1 MKKILLVLILGAFS
15 AILLTPTASAE
26 GAYRLGTTQSGG
38 FYLGAGVAVGLANEM
53 AATVAAEAQCDMVIP
68 SLRPGIIPQHPTNG
82 GRLDSGL
89 IHCDQDPGEVSRGTN
104 RVRFPAQS
112 FTHKCI
118 IVALES
124 PSGSTNQFSSQGLVE
139 MGVGI
144 EDSCEEAWIEAS
156 QRSGNCI
163 NCDRPRT
170 YAVTLHNSGDEAR
183 YLIDGN
189 ATICRG
195 DKTQITAENAPDDPA
210 MLATTCM
217 CEGDLEDIDGSCQ
230 CPVGEFPASVGSTT
244 CVACGANQIVG
255 EVSGECECNGFS
267 VNTAATGA
275 DLVCEVCGDN
285 QINNGMNQCVCAAN
299 SYNSG
304 DASNLNCLVCDGAN
318 QEPNANQS
326 ACVCNSLSIDID
338 DGAALTCQ
346 VCGHNEVS
354 NDMNQCVCESGTE
367 RTNSADGTC
376 LSRVNCPDATTTR
389 GAFNTCDCNDSS
401 KLFNRN
407 NGRCDVCNSG
417 YAELQRELQSDP
429 LICRLCADLNRA
441 PAINSSCSQNCLP
454 GYVYVDDSG
463 NPSGQVHF
471 SGRGACYQCDSGYN
485 DESEPG
491 VCVADATCSENAVGL
506 VAGSNSRCECNTG
519 YNDEIEHGTCMPDV
533 DCTDTEAETGMLLDG
548 RCECRENYNNIAD
561 PGECVADAACTGDNQ
576 RETEDDPTLCECE
589 DEFVNFGSETELD
602 CQMCGD
608 NQEINNGSC
617 ICGDNAIATNA
628 VGEDLV
634 CETCGSNQQKINDTS
649 CACIAT
655 AVDMNA
661 APDILDCQMCGDNQ
675 TIADNACV
683 CVASAVDM
691 NAAPDILD
699 CQMCGD
705 NQTIDNGAC
714 VCNDNAVDMNDSDS
728 VLDCQ
733 VCGDNQEIDAE
744 TDSCVCNN
752 NAFAINAEGED
763 LACQPCGINQELNA
777 AQNGC
782 ICNADSIDTNGD
794 ENVLNCQI
802 CGDNQIAN
810 DADNACICDAVSFA
824 ANDDDADLAC
834 QVCGVNAEPLADDSA
849 CFCSDGFVDDGDGN
863 CIIEC
868 IDGDNQIA
876 NELGDTCICES
887 GFVQDPAESIL
898 ACIVFQLS
906 PSFLLAGDG
915 TTEESPFLIEEP
927 AVADAIM
934 ITVAANGTG
943 DYEYRKSAGSD
954 ELSVTED
961 GVVYFSST
969 PGNGEYFIVVSARM
983 ASTVSESSA
992 GNSAAAAANVIAQ
1005 TETNPPE
1012 IILYFS
1018 IDMPSAAEQSAST
1031 YKDERYY
1038 VIVPV
1043 VGLAAYLA
1051 YLALADTHD
1060 LRWTPSYS
1068 FHGHNA
1074 DVSYWV
1080 GNRWQAATDNWH
1092 FYWQT
1097 SYGNRQQFVYGSGIS
1112 YNNGIF
1118 SAVLDSEAL
1127 KDESGL
1133 DLSLSANQTWGVW
1146 QLDGGYNFGLQMS
1159 ATDTD
1164 TQNRLNIA
1172 ARYSLDRWI
1181 LSANAHTNG
1190 KAATARLDYTYR
1202 F

>member
-26 GAYRLGTTQSGG
+26 GAYRIGSSQDGG
-38 FYLGAGVAVGLANEM
+38 KFYAAVGVEVNAADSVAATMVAEDQCDLAVPLLPGAIPVNNDDPTLFCQDSPTSANNSSLPDQTIEDNECIVAVL
-53 AATVAAEAQCDMVIP
+53 AATNTSEENEIPPGGAA
-68 SLRPGIIPQHPTNG
+68 
-82 GRLDSGL
+82 
-89 IHCDQDPGEVSRGTN
+89 
-104 RVRFPAQS
+104 RF
-112 FTHKCI
+112 I
-118 IVALES
+118 
-124 PSGSTNQFSSQGLVE
+124 
-139 MGVGI
+139 GVGI
-144 EDSCEEAWIEAS
+144 EDSCEEAYRAATVSCELCLGS
-156 QRSGNCI
+156 R
-163 NCDRPRT
+163 RP
-170 YAVTLHNSGDEAR
+170 YAITLHNDGDEAF
-183 YLIDGN
+183 YLRDGN

-195 DKTQITAENAPDDPA
+195 DKIELAADAAPDDPA
-210 MLATTCM
+210 MLANTCM
-217 CEGDLEDIDGSCQ
+217 CEGNLVDRDGSCQ

-244 CVACGANQIVG
+244 CVACGANQLVG
-255 EVSGECECNGFS
+255 DVSGECECNGFS

-275 DLVCEVCGDN
+275 DLMCVVCGEN
-285 QINNGMNQCVCAAN
+285 QISDGMENAQCICAAD
-299 SYNSG
+299 SYNSP
-304 DASNLNCLVCDGAN
+304 DAAGNLNCLVCDGAN
-318 QEPNANQS
+318 QIPNSDQS
-326 ACVCNSLSIDID
+326 ACVCDGTSIDMNADTNILD
-338 DGAALTCQ
+338 CQ
-346 VCGHNEVS
+346 MCGHNEVS

-367 RTNSADGTC
+367 RTNSADGIC
-376 LSRVNCPDATTTR
+376 LSIIENCPEATTK
-389 GAFNTCDCNDSS
+389 GNYNTCDCDDSS
-401 KLFNRN
+401 KVYNRN
-407 NGRCDVCNSG
+407 SNSCDACNSG
-417 YAELQRELQSDP
+417 YAELQREFQSDP
-429 LICRLCADLNRA
+429 LICRLCADLNRE

-533 DCTDTEAETGMLLDG
+533 DCTDTEAETGVSLDG
-548 RCECRENYNNIAD
+548 NSRCECRENYNNIAN

-608 NQEINNGSC
+608 NQEFNDGSC

-661 APDILDCQMCGDNQ
+661 DADILDCQMCGDNQ

-954 ELSVTED
+954 ELSVTDD

-992 GNSAAAAANVIAQ
+992 GNSAAAANVIAQ